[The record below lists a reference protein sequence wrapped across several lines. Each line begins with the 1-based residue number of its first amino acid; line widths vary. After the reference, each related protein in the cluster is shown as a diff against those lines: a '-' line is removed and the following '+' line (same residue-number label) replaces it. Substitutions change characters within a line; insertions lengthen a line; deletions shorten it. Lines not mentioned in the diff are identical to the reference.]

1 MQSNMF
7 LISAINNIMWNLDT
21 AHEKM
26 EVPHSIIDTLLDGRR
41 IESDAQ
47 RVQRT
52 EDCKIEHTFT
62 KCQIVF
68 LSENITEDVILQ
80 VIMLIIYIFIL

>member
-1 MQSNMF
+1 MQNNMF
-7 LISAINNIMWNLDT
+7 LISAMNNVMWNLDT

-41 IESDAQ
+41 TVSDAE
-47 RVQRT
+47 RIQRT
-52 EDCKIEHTFT
+52 EDSKIEHTFG

-68 LSENITEDVILQ
+68 LNENISDDLIYQ
-80 VIMLIIYIFIL
+80 VVQPL